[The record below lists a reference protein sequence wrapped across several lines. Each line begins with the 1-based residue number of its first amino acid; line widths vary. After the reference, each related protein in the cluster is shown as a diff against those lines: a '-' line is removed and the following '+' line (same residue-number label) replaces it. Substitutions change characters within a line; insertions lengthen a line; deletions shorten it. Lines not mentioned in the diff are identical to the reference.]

1 MAADERISNRPTR
14 GSVFISYSH
23 ADAPWVDAITAACA
37 RLQISVWRDRDS
49 IIGGRRWR
57 EAITAG
63 IRGASVFVA
72 CLSGNYFRN
81 PESFIVDEL
90 AVALDEVA
98 RRSGDRSWLVPVKI
112 GRYDE
117 ADVPPA
123 LRRTLHDLHV
133 VDVTADVEA
142 GLGELLSLLLQLT
155 KPDEYWR
162 LLLRQ
167 RLEAHV
173 RSQIEHFTSSSTLR
187 VTQVEERWT
196 ALLDDL
202 VITPLSTAFIQVLE
216 KADMTKAH
224 QVEHVDLP
232 DTTLLVSGIPY
243 VDTDR
248 FKNALPTS
256 GDDLPDRYFQFLL
269 EQERNMMRLQGW
281 QRRDLVHVMYFTSGD
296 EWILDLCHVT
306 SFDLH
311 VLIVGYLVTQRGVP
325 AGASGKIPISYEQLY
340 PTYVTNSVEHSR
352 FVDVLRQEQ
361 LSAHRA

>member
-1 MAADERISNRPTR
+1 MAADERFSTRPTR

-57 EAITAG
+57 ETTTAA

-98 RRSGDRSWLVPVKI
+98 RRPGDRSWLVPVKI

-117 ADVPPA
+117 ADVLPA

-142 GLGELLSLLLQLT
+142 GFSELLSLLLQLT

-187 VTQVEERWT
+187 VTPVEERWT
-196 ALLDDL
+196 ALLDDP

-216 KADMTKAH
+216 KADMTKTH
-224 QVEHVDLP
+224 QVEHIDLP
-232 DTTLLVSGIPY
+232 DTTLFVSCIPY
-243 VDTDR
+243 LDSDR
-248 FKNALPTS
+248 FKIALPTS

-281 QRRDLVHVMYFTSGD
+281 QRRDLVHVLYFTSGD
-296 EWILDLCHVT
+296 EWILDLCLVT
-306 SFDLH
+306 SFDLDL
-311 VLIVGYLVTQRGVP
+311 LIAGYLVKQRGAT
-325 AGASGKIPISYEQLY
+325 AGTSGKIPISYEQLY
-340 PTYVTNSVEHSR
+340 PTYVTNSIEHSR
-352 FVDVLRQEQ
+352 FVNVLRQEQ
-361 LSAHRA
+361 LSAHRS